1 MVQRPNILLIG
12 AGKWGRNHL
21 RVLKEL
27 EGQGLC
33 KLVGVVDSNPKS
45 LHDISAPTS
54 TKMDDF
60 VREANAVD
68 IVTPASTH
76 YSTCMQLL
84 KQGKDIFIEKPLA
97 LNYNEAHEMMTFAER
112 KNLIL
117 MPGHIHRYN
126 QVVNWL
132 KDYIND
138 SKIGKILYVGGR
150 YLHFGDRR
158 QDVGAILDLAIHH
171 IDICNYLFEDTP
183 NTVTCIAS
191 YPLNHLDT
199 EDYCL
204 ISLDYQKISAII
216 EAGWIYPSK
225 IRSLEV
231 TGTKSSVILDLLEQ
245 KIQLYKT
252 ELKLDGNATVK
263 AEPSKAIQPN
273 FVEPLKE
280 ELKDFVNSVSSRKQ
294 PRVTA
299 TDGVNALAVAQA
311 AFKSVQEKRTIGVMD
326 HAETKTW

>member
-1 MVQRPNILLIG
+1 MVQCPNILLVG

-33 KLVGVVDSNPKS
+33 KLVGVVDSNPES
-45 LHDISAPTS
+45 LHDISTPTS

-60 VREANAVD
+60 IEEANAVD

-76 YSTCMQLL
+76 YSTCMRLL
-84 KQGKDIFIEKPLA
+84 NQGKDIFIEKPLA
-97 LNYNEAHEMMTFAER
+97 VNYKEAYEMMTFAER

-132 KDYIND
+132 KDYMND
-138 SKIGKILYVGGR
+138 SKFGEILYVGGR

-171 IDICNYLFEDTP
+171 IDICNYLFEDIP
-183 NTVTCIAS
+183 DTVTCIAS
-191 YPLNHLDT
+191 YPLNHLDS

-204 ISLDYQKISAII
+204 ISLDYQKISATI

-225 IRSLEV
+225 IRSLEIA
-231 TGTKSSVILDLLEQ
+231 GTNSSIILDLLEQ

-252 ELKLDGNATVK
+252 ELRSGGNAAVK
-263 AEPSKAIQPN
+263 AEPSKTIRPN

-280 ELKDFVNSVSSRKQ
+280 ELKDFVNSISSRKH

-299 TDGVNALAVAQA
+299 ADGVNALAVAQA
-311 AFKSVQEKRTIGVMD
+311 AFKSVQEKRTVGVMD
-326 HAETKTW
+326 HAETKTR